1 MGMGLGKTKG
11 ILRPILLG
19 IGAVFGFATM
29 KVGYA
34 APHALSVVAAEN
46 TWGDLAAQIAEP
58 DMHVSSILVSPTV
71 DPHLYAPTPDDAR
84 RVADATLVVANGAG
98 YDTWMDHLVQASALP
113 QAHYVRADAWAGW
126 HEGDNAHLWY
136 DLNAVADFAQRFEKA
151 CEQADPAHAKAYA
164 ERARKLQVDIASVQA
179 QALALRPHV
188 QGMAVAATE
197 PLFTPL
203 ARYLGLDMKENDFQI
218 AIMNDVEPPPIAVAA
233 FEQDLAQRKLK
244 LLAYNVQVEEP
255 ASKRLIDLAHKADI
269 PILPL
274 AEIMPQDTHWQ
285 IWISSTLTQIGHLL
299 GVAQ

>member
-1 MGMGLGKTKG
+1 MGMELRKTKG
-11 ILRPILLG
+11 TSRRMLFG
-19 IGAVFGFATM
+19 MVAVLGFATM
-29 KVGYA
+29 GTGCA
-34 APHALSVVAAEN
+34 AARPLSVVAAEN

-58 DMHVSSILVSPTV
+58 DMHVTSILVSPAV

-98 YDTWMDHLVQASALP
+98 YDAWMDHLVQASALP
-113 QAHYVRADAWAGW
+113 QARYVRADTWSGW
-126 HEGDNAHLWY
+126 HEGGNAHLWY
-136 DLNAVADFAQRFEKA
+136 DLNAVADFVQRFEKA
-151 CEQADPAHAKAYA
+151 CEQADPAHATAYA
-164 ERARKLQVDIASVQA
+164 ARGQKLQADIARVQA
-179 QALALRPHV
+179 QAAALRPHV

-203 ARYLGLDMKENDFQI
+203 ANYLGLDMKENAFQI
-218 AIMNDVEPPPIAVAA
+218 AIMNDVEPPPVAVAT
-233 FEQDLAQRKLK
+233 FEQDLKQKKLR

-255 ASKRLIDLAHKADI
+255 ASKQLIALAHNAGI

-285 IWISSTLTQIGHLL
+285 IWIGSTLTQVAHLL